1 MSPFKTYRQPLT
13 WDVEDRLN
21 IEKLYVQAHVDLY
34 GHLPLKDVTIM
45 NDADLEANAIEI
57 QCLSL
62 IGKSAITGEA
72 S

>member
-1 MSPFKTYRQPLT
+1 MSPFKTYRQPLS
-13 WDVEDRLN
+13 WGVEERLN
-21 IEKLYVQAHVDLY
+21 IEKLYVQAHIDLY
-34 GHLPLKDVTIM
+34 GHHPLEDVTIM

-62 IGKSAITGEA
+62 IGKSAIKGEA

>member
-1 MSPFKTYRQPLT
+1 MSHQKTIRQPLS
-13 WDVEDRLN
+13 WGLEDRIN
-21 IEKLYVQAHVDLY
+21 IEHLYIQAHLDHY